1 MNLSTAAQQSS
12 DVDDEA
18 SRRWWRLASA
28 ATQLRR
34 VALQNVERA
43 TPMPHKVQG
52 LVLRIESFLD
62 EAEDNAA

>member
-1 MNLSTAAQQSS
+1 MNLSTAAQQSP

-34 VALQNVERA
+34 VALQHVEHA
-43 TPMPHKVQG
+43 MPMPHKVQG
-52 LVLRIESFLD
+52 LVLRMESFL